1 MTHKNVAHDAYYICT
16 TCGSQCQLAGFSIFA
31 EKIWSNRKKMK
42 RDTIDICTV
51 IFVQWQRQHML
62 QRRGRR
68 GERPLWDKTEES
80 KSWRKWLVISSS
92 ESQSTFIK
100 NFTMGAKKVIGRR
113 VNPNPDSHDFTSWC
127 AFITHLSPGRFM
139 MAHML
144 EIKFLLQIGRGCH
157 QWGGTPYIGNSKQ
170 TLIAFSHK
178 AQDKLTIAGIRLH
191 LRAYFYSPVLQI
203 SPRTLMTPSQCC

>member
-80 KSWRKWLVISSS
+80 KS
-92 ESQSTFIK
+92 
-100 NFTMGAKKVIGRR
+100 
-113 VNPNPDSHDFTSWC
+113 
-127 AFITHLSPGRFM
+127 
-139 MAHML
+139 
-144 EIKFLLQIGRGCH
+144 
-157 QWGGTPYIGNSKQ
+157 
-170 TLIAFSHK
+170 
-178 AQDKLTIAGIRLH
+178 
-191 LRAYFYSPVLQI
+191 
-203 SPRTLMTPSQCC
+203 